1 MTTFTSNL
9 TPPPDPDELPEP
21 RHHGRVATV
30 GLVLLGALGLVA
42 MGLLLDYRA
51 EVRFDR
57 NAGRITELDREGT
70 ESTNARIEAMDHR
83 TTTMDERLGRV
94 GDRLGKAEAEVVE
107 LHALIADLNE
117 RLAAAE
123 AQAAE
128 ARRLA
133 KARPVSTSTRARS
146 SSVSAAASSSPVPMA
161 TGGSWAALAACE
173 STGDNDGA
181 APHRIDPRAVSS
193 TGKYRGAF
201 QWSMSTW
208 QAAGGTGD
216 PVDAS
221 YEVELARAQA
231 WAARSDVNAR
241 TQWPTCW
248 PMVMG
253 NTPT

>member
-1 MTTFTSNL
+1 MTTLTSNL

-21 RHHGRVATV
+21 RRHGRAAAA
-30 GLVLLGALGLVA
+30 GLILLGALGLLA
-42 MGLLLDYRA
+42 MGLVLDARA
-51 EVRFDR
+51 EGRYER
-57 NAGRITELDREGT
+57 NAGNIAELDREGT
-70 ESTNARIEAMDHR
+70 KSTNV
-83 TTTMDERLGRV
+83 RLDALASHAGAADGRL
-94 GDRLGKAEAEVVE
+94 DRLADRLTAAEAEVVE
-107 LHALIADLNE
+107 LHAIVADLNE

-133 KARPVSTSTRARS
+133 QARPVSTSTRARS

-201 QWSMSTW
+201 QWSTSTW

-221 YEVELARAQA
+221 YEAELALAQR
-231 WAARSDVNAR
+231 WAGRSDVNAR